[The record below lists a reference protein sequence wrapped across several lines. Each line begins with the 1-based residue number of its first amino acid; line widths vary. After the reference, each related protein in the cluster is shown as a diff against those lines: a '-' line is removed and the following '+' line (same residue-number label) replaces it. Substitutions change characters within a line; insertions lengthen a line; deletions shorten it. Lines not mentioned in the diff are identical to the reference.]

1 MMIVVNSC
9 TNSIRPDLIEATC
22 MYGFTWCRHA
32 LCRLS
37 MSDTD
42 LITLLTQA
50 EVQFS
55 AGVLAQSSIDLRR
68 IMLGQGLLKMPSPL
82 ASYTLSSMRVPTQ
95 ISSLRLSE
103 SGAWA
108 CWASSHLAQ
117 RSGHPPLT
125 GQS

>member
-1 MMIVVNSC
+1 
-9 TNSIRPDLIEATC
+9 
-22 MYGFTWCRHA
+22 
-32 LCRLS
+32 

-82 ASYTLSSMRVPTQ
+82 ASYTLWSMRVPTQ
-95 ISSLRLSE
+95 ISSLHLSE

-108 CWASSHLAQ
+108 C
-117 RSGHPPLT
+117 
-125 GQS
+125 